1 MGTRGRTSARW
12 GAATPGLFG
21 AALWLTAGLARA
33 DEAGVGASLLR
44 EPPREVSFRLDRALS
59 QVDDPHAVDLLLP
72 FREASFDRAGPVRTY
87 TSGPWGGWV
96 KQARGG
102 LLWGEARQGEPLSAP
117 ARGEALPVFAE
128 SSPVEVDFASFL
140 RSMTVDELVRD
151 SSWTLS
157 HTSLEAGLFDTTG
170 RSTRSDGL
178 SSLFALPP
186 ATPIPDWRCRRSPVL
201 VTRSGGEGERF
212 ELVRCDDSIAP
223 LALDKLSILARPE
236 GTPRL
241 FDELPD
247 EPRAVDWESRREWA
261 EGVRLVHPRLLWV
274 LQQIADAFPRRAI
287 ILYSG
292 VRPLAVV
299 NDGTGHKSLHASGRA
314 LDIAVHRTSK
324 EELFKLCASLRG
336 VGCGFYPEAPFV
348 HVDVRHAD
356 PGTAFWV
363 DGSKPGE
370 PAVYLQSYPGL
381 VEGGKLTFPLARKG
395 RR

>member
-1 MGTRGRTSARW
+1 MSRRGRNRAPW
-12 GAATPGLFG
+12 GAVTPGLCG
-21 AALWLTAGLARA
+21 AALWLTSGLAQA
-33 DEAGVGASLLR
+33 DESGVGASLLR

-59 QVDDPHAVDLLLP
+59 KSDDPRAVDLLLP
-72 FREASFDRAGPVRTY
+72 FREASFDRAGPVRSY
-87 TSGPWGGWV
+87 TGGPWGGWV
-96 KQARGG
+96 KQPRVG
-102 LLWGEARQGEPLSAP
+102 LVWGAPREGAPVDPLPGLVQA
-117 ARGEALPVFAE
+117 AM
-128 SSPVEVDFASFL
+128 VEQDFASFL
-140 RSMTVDELVRD
+140 RSITVDELVRD

-157 HTSLEAGLFDTTG
+157 HTSLEAALFDTTG

-236 GTPRL
+236 GTPRP

-247 EPRAVDWESRREWA
+247 EPRDDDWESRREWA
-261 EGVRLVHPRLLWV
+261 DGVRLVHPRLLWV
-274 LQQIADAFPRRAI
+274 LQQVADAFPRRAI

-314 LDIAVHRTSK
+314 LDIAVHRTSN

-336 VGCGFYPEAPFV
+336 VGCGFYPEAPFI

-356 PGTAFWV
+356 AGTAFWV

-370 PAVYLQSYPGL
+370 PARYQQSFPGL
-381 VEGGKLTFPLARKG
+381 VEAGKLSFPIARKG

>member
-1 MGTRGRTSARW
+1 VG
-12 GAATPGLFG
+12 
-21 AALWLTAGLARA
+21 LWLISDLARA
-33 DEAGVGASLLR
+33 DESGVGASLLR

-59 QVDDPHAVDLLLP
+59 QSADPHSVDLLLP
-72 FREASFDRAGPVRTY
+72 FREASFDRAGPVRSY
-87 TSGPWGGWV
+87 TGGPWGGWV
-96 KQARGG
+96 KQARVG
-102 LLWGEARQGEPLSAP
+102 LVWGAAGEATRPDPLPGLA
-117 ARGEALPVFAE
+117 AVTT
-128 SSPVEVDFASFL
+128 VEQDFASFL
-140 RSMTVDELVRD
+140 SSITVDELVRD

-157 HTSLEAGLFDTTG
+157 HTSLEAALFDTTG

-186 ATPIPDWRCRRSPVL
+186 ASPIPDWRCRRSPVL

-236 GTPRL
+236 GTKRP

-247 EPRAVDWESRREWA
+247 EPRVEDWESRREWA

-287 ILYSG
+287 IVYSG

>member
-1 MGTRGRTSARW
+1 MSRSRTFASA
-12 GAATPGLFG
+12 AVV
-21 AALWLTAGLARA
+21 LWFTVASARA
-33 DEAGVGASLLR
+33 DDVPGASLLR
-44 EPPREVSFRLDRALS
+44 EPPREVSFRLDRALAS
-59 QVDDPHAVDLLLP
+59 TTDPHAVDLLLP
-72 FREASFDRAGPVRTY
+72 FREASFDRAGPVRSY

-96 KQARGG
+96 KAPRSG
-102 LLWGEARQGEPLSAP
+102 LVWGAGSGAVPAAVTSIRSAELESFRLPEP
-117 ARGEALPVFAE
+117 
-128 SSPVEVDFASFL
+128 VDFAAFL
-140 RSMTVDELVRD
+140 SSITVSELVRD

-157 HTSLEAGLFDTTG
+157 HTSVEAALFDTTG

-178 SSLFALPP
+178 SHLFALPP
-186 ATPIPDWRCRRSPVL
+186 ATPTPDWRCRRSPVL
-201 VTRSGGEGERF
+201 ITRSGGEAERF

-236 GTPRL
+236 GSQRP

-247 EPRAVDWESRREWA
+247 EPRVEDWASRREWA

-292 VRPLAVV
+292 VRPFAVV

-314 LDIAVHRTSK
+314 LDIAVHKVEK
-324 EELFKLCASLRG
+324 EELFKVCASLRG

-356 PGTAFWV
+356 AGTAFWV
-363 DGSKPGE
+363 DGSQPGQ
-370 PAVYLQSYPGL
+370 PARYLQTFPGL
-381 VEGGKLTFPLARKG
+381 VEAGKLSFPIVRK